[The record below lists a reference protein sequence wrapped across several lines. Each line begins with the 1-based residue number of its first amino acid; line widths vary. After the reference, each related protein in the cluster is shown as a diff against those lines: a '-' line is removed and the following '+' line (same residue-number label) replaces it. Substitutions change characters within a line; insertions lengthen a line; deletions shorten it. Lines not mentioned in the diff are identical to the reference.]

1 MRNAA
6 LLLVATLMAGPA
18 HAQPLPAGPAHPQQG
33 PAWKQMTSKQLAT
46 ACHATDP
53 AQHAGCVGYVYGIFD
68 LQFAPTPPR
77 GVCTPDNLT
86 PELLAQVVTA
96 YADTHDD
103 GPAPAAIGQA
113 IVRFFPCQEQKR

>member
-1 MRNAA
+1 MFSSSWRLA
-6 LLLVATLMAGPA
+6 LLLAMTMGAA
-18 HAQPLPAGPAHPQQG
+18 HAQPAQ

-46 ACHATDP
+46 ACHASEP
-53 AQHAGCVGYVYGIFD
+53 AQHSGCVGYVYGVYD

-77 GVCTPDNLT
+77 GVCTPENLT

-113 IVRFFPCQEQKR
+113 IVRFFPCTEQKR

>member
-1 MRNAA
+1 MLAA
-6 LLLVATLMAGPA
+6 LAVSVVGLSQAHTQPA
-18 HAQPLPAGPAHPQQG
+18 PG
-33 PAWKQMTSKQLAT
+33 WKQMTSRQLAA

-53 AQHAGCVGYVYGIFD
+53 AQHAGCVGYVYGVYD

-77 GVCTPDNLT
+77 GVCAPENFT

-96 YADTHDD
+96 YADTHED

>member
-1 MRNAA
+1 MLSSPWRLS
-6 LLLVATLMAGPA
+6 LLLAMIMGAA
-18 HAQPLPAGPAHPQQG
+18 HAQQAQ

-46 ACHATDP
+46 ACHASDP
-53 AQHAGCVGYVYGIFD
+53 AQHSGCVGYVYGVYD

-77 GVCTPDNLT
+77 GVCTPENFT

-113 IVRFFPCQEQKR
+113 IVRFFPCTEQKR